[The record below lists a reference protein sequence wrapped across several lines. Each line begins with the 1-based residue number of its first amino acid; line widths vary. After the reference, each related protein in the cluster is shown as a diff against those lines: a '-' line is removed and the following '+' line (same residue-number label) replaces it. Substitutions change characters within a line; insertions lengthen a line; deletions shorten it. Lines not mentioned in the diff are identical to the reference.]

1 MFRKI
6 IFWTHLV
13 TGIVSALVVLTMSFT
28 GVMLTYERQI
38 LAWQARGYYV
48 PTEEQTT
55 ALPLDQMLRIA
66 SNENPEQPL
75 SSLVVTNDPGA
86 PVALRAGRSGGVNL
100 NPYTGEEM
108 AEAPPALDD
117 FFGTMTSF
125 HRWFSLTG
133 DNRNI
138 ARAITG
144 ACNLM
149 FLFLVLSGMY
159 LWLPALWQWRR
170 FKTRLWFDSRVSSS
184 KARNFN
190 WHHVF
195 GIWTAIPLVVV
206 VATATVF
213 SYSWSSNLIYQVY
226 GEEPPVRGRRGPP
239 STSGNNDTTGEATA
253 EPVLELNYLNMDQLF
268 TAAKEFVTEQGGGWR
283 QLTLSLPTTSS
294 TVAQFSIDQGNGGQP
309 HLRHS
314 LSLNRITG
322 EVATWQPFSS
332 LTPARRT
339 RSIVRFL
346 HTGEVLGFWGQTLA
360 GFVSLTTL
368 LMVWTGLALSYRRLI
383 RPLLKKSN

>member
-13 TGIVSALVVLTMSFT
+13 TGVVSALVVLTMSFT

-108 AEAPPALDD
+108 AEAPPALDN

-195 GIWTAIPLVVV
+195 GIWTKNISFGVVCKEETMKFLIP
-206 VATATVF
+206 T
-213 SYSWSSNLIYQVY
+213 
-226 GEEPPVRGRRGPP
+226 E
-239 STSGNNDTTGEATA
+239 
-253 EPVLELNYLNMDQLF
+253 F
-268 TAAKEFVTEQGGGWR
+268 TAAKIGMKTGRAKWLVLTQVAGEKKGCGVLSTT
-283 QLTLSLPTTSS
+283 QLILHFITT
-294 TVAQFSIDQGNGGQP
+294 F
-309 HLRHS
+309 
-314 LSLNRITG
+314 
-322 EVATWQPFSS
+322 
-332 LTPARRT
+332 
-339 RSIVRFL
+339 
-346 HTGEVLGFWGQTLA
+346 
-360 GFVSLTTL
+360 
-368 LMVWTGLALSYRRLI
+368 M
-383 RPLLKKSN
+383 

>member
-1 MFRKI
+1 
-6 IFWTHLV
+6 
-13 TGIVSALVVLTMSFT
+13 
-28 GVMLTYERQI
+28 
-38 LAWQARGYYV
+38 
-48 PTEEQTT
+48 
-55 ALPLDQMLRIA
+55 
-66 SNENPEQPL
+66 
-75 SSLVVTNDPGA
+75 
-86 PVALRAGRSGGVNL
+86 
-100 NPYTGEEM
+100 
-108 AEAPPALDD
+108 
-117 FFGTMTSF
+117 
-125 HRWFSLTG
+125 
-133 DNRNI
+133 
-138 ARAITG
+138 
-144 ACNLM
+144 
-149 FLFLVLSGMY
+149 
-159 LWLPALWQWRR
+159 
-170 FKTRLWFDSRVSSS
+170 
-184 KARNFN
+184 
-190 WHHVF
+190 
-195 GIWTAIPLVVV
+195 
-206 VATATVF
+206 
-213 SYSWSSNLIYQVY
+213 VY

-239 STSGNNDTTGEATA
+239 PTSGNNDTTGEATA

-268 TAAKEFVTEQGGGWR
+268 TATKEFVTEQGGGWR